1 MRNVAK
7 CRHRLGRLLLL
18 LFVLI
23 SGRLAAK
30 PGTITMGDTDPSFP
44 VLQTRTGAYTNV
56 TVTKKTR
63 DWIFIIH
70 STGVC
75 NVKVADLSPET
86 RVALGYDAPPKKD
99 GDVASSGSKDSSDS
113 AKNHT
118 LAQIAHFKLSD
129 VRNFA
134 GKWRQNQKAG
144 IAELKHLAGG
154 SMLPLYIFLC
164 LLLLLHLISSTCAW
178 TLCRK
183 THNSP
188 GPLVWVPVLQLI
200 PLLRAANMARVW
212 FFAFFIPVLN
222 IIAYAVWSVK
232 ITKCRGKSPWVALWL
247 ILPPTSG
254 LAYLYLVLSASAPVT
269 MESNEV
275 MALET
280 A

>member
-1 MRNVAK
+1 MRIVAK
-7 CRHRLGRLLLL
+7 CRQYVGRLLLL
-18 LFVLI
+18 LFALV
-23 SGRLAAK
+23 STSAVAT

-44 VLQTRTGAYTNV
+44 VLQTRTGSYTNV

-63 DWIFIIH
+63 DWIFILH

-86 RVALGYDAPPKKD
+86 RVALGYDAPPKKN
-99 GDVASSGSKDSSDS
+99 GDAASSESKSG
-113 AKNHT
+113 AGTHAFAR
-118 LAQIAHFKLSD
+118 LAHFKVPNL
-129 VRNFA
+129 RNFA
-134 GKWRQNQKAG
+134 GKWRADGKAG
-144 IAELKHLAGG
+144 MAELKQLTAGNP
-154 SMLPLYIFLC
+154 LPLYIALS
-164 LLLLLHLISSTCAW
+164 LLLILHIISSTCAW

-188 GPLVWVPVLQLI
+188 GPLVWVPVFQLI

-212 FFAFFIPVLN
+212 FFGFFIPGIN
-222 IIAYAVWSVK
+222 IIAYTVWCVK

-254 LAYLYLVLSASAPVT
+254 LAYLYLVLSRSAPIKLQ
-269 MESNEV
+269 SHEV
-275 MALET
+275 LALET